1 MVTTSVTLPGDPRAI
16 ELLRALRG
24 APLSCLHAL
33 RIAHPTPLD
42 RTQLCM
48 MTNYKKDEVTE
59 AMRLLCDLYGF
70 ATRLG
75 RYAGWILT
83 QVGAQL
89 HLPGIPAISST
100 DSNGIRTD
108 VPRALGEGDFSAFP
122 PSSSSGFISIEK
134 NELVQT
140 TTTTPSSESDFSA
153 FPPEASALIGK
164 FLRGCKRAVA
174 ENAVRAALE
183 RGDSLDD
190 IEIEMISWVL
200 YGESPLG
207 KGIRSA
213 AIHAAAR
220 IKNGEKCPEFL
231 FRVNKK
237 DKHDGD
243 TWAAWEQANEEW
255 IRRLEELRSEPLQ
268 GWMAGRDGPPNGKL
282 FRRELLFPR
291 KFAEQVEQADLLDDN
306 VAAADTAAEA
316 ETTVSDESAP
326 RPARDARAVEIWNN
340 SLNELQLQMTK
351 ATFDTWVKPAF
362 AISYDRERSELV
374 IGVRNPYAKQWLENR
389 LYGMIERT
397 VRHVIGIATRITF
410 TQVMVHGVTQ

>member
-42 RTQLCM
+42 RIQLCM

-89 HLPGIPAISST
+89 HLPGFQQVLTPET
-100 DSNGIRTD
+100 
-108 VPRALGEGDFSAFP
+108 PRALGEGDFSAFP
-122 PSSSSGFISIEK
+122 PSSSSGLYISSSSEI
-134 NELVQT
+134 VQT
-140 TTTTPSSESDFSA
+140 TTTTTSSEGGKIA
-153 FPPEASALIGK
+153 FPPEASDLIEK
-164 FLRGCKRAVA
+164 YMRGCKRTVA

-183 RGDSLDD
+183 RVESLEA

-213 AIHAAAR
+213 SIHAAAR
-220 IKNGEKCPEFL
+220 IKSGEKCPEFL

-243 TWAAWEQANEEW
+243 AWEAWERANEEW
-255 IRRLEELRSEPLQ
+255 IRRLEELRSETLH
-268 GWMAGRDGPPNGKL
+268 GWMANRNGSPSAKL
-282 FRRELLFPR
+282 FRG
-291 KFAEQVEQADLLDDN
+291 KFADMVEEEGVSEDATQIGNTSVELQPPT
-306 VAAADTAAEA
+306 DT
-316 ETTVSDESAP
+316 
-326 RPARDARAVEIWNN
+326 RAVEIWST
-340 SLNELQLQMTK
+340 SLGELQLQMTK

-362 AISYDRERSELV
+362 AISYDRERAELV

-397 VRHVIGIATRITF
+397 VQHVVGIATQIKF
-410 TQVMVHGVTQ
+410 THVSVTA